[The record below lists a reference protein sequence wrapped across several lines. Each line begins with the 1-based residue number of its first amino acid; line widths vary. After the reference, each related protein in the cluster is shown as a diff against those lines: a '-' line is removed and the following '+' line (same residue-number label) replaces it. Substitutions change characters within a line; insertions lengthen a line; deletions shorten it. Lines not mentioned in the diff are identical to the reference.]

1 MQLPNTRTL
10 LPNAVALLALLAA
23 TGMAPEHDALSPVSA
38 DEFVRAIATHRTSL
52 IDLYFDK
59 GLNPNARAGQ
69 DRPLL
74 LGAVLEQDWKTAD
87 RLLKAGASVDLGD
100 ETGMKPLMAA
110 AMHGK
115 IDVLNQFIGL
125 ATDVAAADLTG
136 RTALHYAV
144 AAGKTAAA
152 EVLLPLVPN
161 LMKPCTD
168 GRDLLAIALE
178 TGNWK
183 IIEAILQRLPPET
196 QWSAGAR
203 RAFQAAL
210 AGGNKDQVR
219 LLLAKHVVPPT
230 PEGRNVPLLAYAIA
244 SNDISLFTTLLACG
258 ADPNTVLPD
267 KCDKEFLASL
277 PSKSLQ
283 NYIPYDKGVT
293 VLMLAAGLGKTD
305 CLQALLDAGADKNR
319 ATKRCKMLAL
329 YLAAQ
334 NNEWRS
340 TQVLLGSGPPP
351 EQLRIEISL
360 ASQKA
365 AVIRD
370 GVAVFNTTCS
380 TGRSGYS
387 TRTGDYVI
395 TDKDRSHRSTIYK
408 VEMPY
413 FMRLSCLDFGMH
425 EGVVP
430 NYPASHGCIRLPS
443 EAARKL
449 FAEIPVGTLVT
460 VK

>member
-1 MQLPNTRTL
+1 MQLPDPRSL
-10 LPNAVALLALLAA
+10 LTGAVALLTVLAT
-23 TGMAPEHDALSPVSA
+23 TGMAPERDALSPISA
-38 DEFVRAIATHRTSL
+38 DEFVRAVATHRTSL
-52 IDLYFDK
+52 VDHYFDQH
-59 GLNPNARAGQ
+59 LNPNARAAQ

-74 LGAVLEQDWKTAD
+74 LAAAVEQDWGTVG

-100 ETGMKPLMAA
+100 AGGMKPLMAA
-110 AMHGK
+110 AMHGN
-115 IDVLNQFIGL
+115 IDILNQFVGL
-125 ATDVAAADLTG
+125 ATDVAATDFAG

-144 AAGKTAAA
+144 AAGKAAAA
-152 EVLLPLVPN
+152 ELLLPLVPN
-161 LMKPCTD
+161 YAKPCTD
-168 GRDLLAIALE
+168 GRDLLGIALE

-183 IIEAILQRLPPET
+183 IIETILQRLPPAQ
-196 QWSAGAR
+196 QWSIGAL
-203 RAFQAAL
+203 RALEAAL
-210 AGGNKDQVR
+210 ASGNKDQIR
-219 LLLAKHVVPPT
+219 LLLSKHSAPPT
-230 PEGRNVPLLAYAIA
+230 PEGRSVPLMAYAIA
-244 SNDISLFTTLLACG
+244 SNDLPLFKTLLACG
-258 ADPNTVLPD
+258 ADPNTLLPE

-277 PSKSLQ
+277 PTKSMQ

-293 VLMLAAGLGKTD
+293 VLMLAAGLGQLD
-305 CLQALLDAGADKNR
+305 YLQALLDAGANKNQ

-329 YLAAQ
+329 YLAART
-334 NNEWRS
+334 NEWRC

-365 AVIRD
+365 AIIKD
-370 GVAVFNTTCS
+370 GVSVFDTICS
-380 TGRSGYS
+380 TGRSGFT

-395 TDKDRSHRSTIYK
+395 TDKNRSHRSTIYR

-425 EGVVP
+425 AGVVP

-443 EAARKL
+443 EAARKI